1 MKRLISKALAAAL
14 LLSLS
19 MVMPAKADAFGIKLS
34 QAYGLTENQIITVT
48 VNGLPSDKG
57 IYVLQCVLSAGQLTR
72 DPKDCTSQQNLG
84 SALWF
89 SSQTGASNPAL
100 PASFKILQ
108 TINDK
113 SCVANGCAIISMRDH
128 VDRTDQSFN
137 TFTPIQVSS
146 IAFSLNKSSGLIDNG
161 DSVQVSIAGLS
172 ADKGVY
178 ARQCEIPTAGTRP
191 LNCDNARAVW
201 ATNVVAYQSMGG
213 VPANL
218 PFALNVSGWFKGKNG
233 GVDCQLVKCGIYL
246 ESDWTALSNRSLD
259 TLLPISFAGMK
270 KVRQTVASWKTAP
283 GSKSIKLGSTVNLIE
298 SGLTTTQGSTLTW
311 KSSNGAGCA
320 VSTSGA
326 NVTVIG
332 QTRGTCTITAT
343 AAASARGLLTTFT
356 WRLTVTK

>member
-14 LLSLS
+14 LLSLA
-19 MVMPAKADAFGIKLS
+19 MVMPAKADSFGITLS
-34 QAYGLTENQIITVT
+34 QAYGLTENQTITVT

-113 SCVANGCAIISMRDH
+113 TCVANGCAIISMRDH
-128 VDRTDQSFN
+128 VDRTDRSFN
-137 TFTPIQVSS
+137 TFTPIQVSA
-146 IAFSLNKSSGLIDNG
+146 IAFSLNKSTGLIDNG
-161 DSVQVSIAGLS
+161 DSVQVSIAGLP

-191 LNCDNARAVW
+191 VNCDNARAVW
-201 ATNVVAYQSMGG
+201 ATNVVPNQSLGG

-218 PFALNVSGWFKGKNG
+218 PFTLNVSGWFKGKTG

-270 KVRQTVASWKTAP
+270 KLRQTVTTWKTTP
-283 GSKSIKLGSTVNLIE
+283 GSKSLKVGTSLNLFE
-298 SGLTTTQGSTLTW
+298 TGLTTAQGNALSWRTSNASRCAISTT
-311 KSSNGAGCA
+311 GAY
-320 VSTSGA
+320 
-326 NVTVIG
+326 VTVTG
-332 QTRGTCTITAT
+332 KTRGTCTINAT
-343 AAASARGLLTTFT
+343 AAVSPRGVATTFT
-356 WRLTVTK
+356 WQLTVTP